1 MSLAFENTNG
11 CWKYVIN
18 IDNLSGNI
26 FSMFYPFKHSQPS
39 RYFECFN
46 ISLSQ
51 VSSTLLWYHLWTFF
65 SYLENKLPIN
75 YEGCF
80 LHGLHFPF
88 LVWAQHSESKISLL
102 NLDSADHKQYC
113 YLIDTWHTIGVQL
126 CTDQQEYCNYI
137 WCPCIDSSK
146 VWRAILRETDGCPP

>member
-1 MSLAFENTNG
+1 MSLAFRNTNG
-11 CWKYVIN
+11 SWKYVIN
-18 IDNLSGNI
+18 FDNLSGNI
-26 FSMFYPFKHSQPS
+26 FLMFYPCKHSQPS

-80 LHGLHFPF
+80 LLGLYFPF
-88 LVWAQHSESKISLL
+88 LVAVQHSASKISLCWIWIL
-102 NLDSADHKQYC
+102 
-113 YLIDTWHTIGVQL
+113 LIISNTVISLIHAYTVFTTLQF
-126 CTDQQEYCNYI
+126 TVN
-137 WCPCIDSSK
+137 
-146 VWRAILRETDGCPP
+146 